1 MLLLTLIA
9 AAALAGC
16 GDDGDTVGLTEPEAC
31 KAIKERLDLKEIEGR
46 FGKPDAT
53 QDFFGDSTVI
63 YQRAETK
70 WQFQVSAQSGT
81 FRALKVKGSKE
92 EIIACPR

>member
-1 MLLLTLIA
+1 MLLLILIA
-9 AAALAGC
+9 AVLAGC
-16 GDDGDTVGLTEPEAC
+16 GDDGPSTVGLTDPEAC
-31 KAIKERLDLKEIEGR
+31 KAVKERLDVKEIEDR

-53 QDFFGDSTVI
+53 QDFFGDTTVV

-81 FRALKVKGSKE
+81 FRALKVKGSSE
-92 EIIACPR
+92 EIISC

>member
-1 MLLLTLIA
+1 MLLLTLIT
-9 AAALAGC
+9 AALAGC
-16 GDDGDTVGLTEPEAC
+16 ADDGPDTVGLTEPEAC
-31 KAIKERLDLKEIEGR
+31 KAVKERLDAEEIERR
-46 FGKPDAT
+46 FGKPDTT
-53 QDFFGDSTVI
+53 QDFFGDRVVV

-92 EIIACPR
+92 EIIDCPR